1 MGPAAAIWILPILL
15 IAFLTRT
22 AAIALFEKRRPA
34 VAEAIDRWWVWAPL
48 AVVIVVALVALVV
61 IVVNAPVVGVALAV
75 LLGAILYYL
84 LFSDTSVG
92 SPFRP
97 RRRD

>member
-22 AAIALFEKRRPA
+22 TLIAVLGKRRPEMA
-34 VAEAIDRWWVWAPL
+34 DAIDRWWVWAPL
-48 AVVIVVALVALVV
+48 AVVISLGLLALVA
-61 IVVNAPVVGVALAV
+61 IAVNSPVLGVALAV
-75 LLGAILYYL
+75 LLGAILYYA
-84 LFSDTSVG
+84 LFSDTSIG

>member
-15 IAFLTRT
+15 VAFLTRT
-22 AAIALFEKRRPA
+22 MLIAVLKTRRPE

-48 AVVIVVALVALVV
+48 AVVISLGLLALIA
-61 IVVNAPVVGVALAV
+61 IAINAPVLGVALAV
-75 LLGAILYYL
+75 LLGAILYYS
-84 LFSDTSVG
+84 LFSDTSIG